1 MLNRNR
7 PFIPL
12 FGAAFACAIALADGS
27 SVKAQNREIELNWT
41 RNAATHLEGDST
53 GDSAGR
59 AVSGAGD
66 VNGDG
71 IEDLLVSAYKVGI
84 FAPPGTVYLIYGTQ
98 WSPPKSLNLAN
109 ADVIITGTQNGSRT
123 GFSLGAA
130 GDVDNDGFD
139 DFLIGA
145 DGYDLNGA
153 NADSGRVYLVYG
165 KANLPATLNLGSLS
179 GSAATIFASPNG
191 GDLFGSS
198 VAGVGDVNGDGTPDI
213 LVGSSGADTGS
224 LIQSGQAVLI
234 YGSDAFGSLVN
245 ISSLTESEGAFLNGA
260 GAAEHAGRSVASAG
274 DFNNDGFADIIVGAD
289 DADANGPE
297 SGRAYVVY
305 GDPSLP
311 EIIALGSLGSAGLT
325 IDGPGAGDNLGAS
338 VSGGGD
344 VNGDGFDDVV
354 VGCHQFDD
362 TGSNEGLA
370 TIIYGGSSMPTTL
383 DAGNLGAAGVTLT
396 GVDGSDEAGFTVAMS
411 RTLSG
416 DVNGDGFADV
426 LISARQADPNGGQS
440 GEVYL
445 LHGNN
450 TLPTELSLESLSFR
464 GVQLNG
470 TDSGDRAGD
479 SLAMIGDFN
488 NDGFEDYAIGARFA
502 QNETGEVTVVQG
514 ACNMLNAAGPT
525 GEGQTFI
532 LTAHGTP
539 HRLSV
544 LMFSGFVSPAP
555 IDTGVGPFWLGTPF
569 NTWQLKQH
577 DTNGQWSVNITVP
590 VGIGLSGL
598 TVYFQV
604 YEDPQP
610 PFCNISQLL
619 ATPIP

>member
-1 MLNRNR
+1 MLIKDHVSFHR
-7 PFIPL
+7 
-12 FGAAFACAIALADGS
+12 FGAAFAFAIALAAS
-27 SVKAQNREIELNWT
+27 PSITAQNREVDLGWT
-41 RNAATHLEGDST
+41 RNAATHIDGIST
-53 GDSAGR
+53 GDFAGR

-71 IEDLLVSAYKVGI
+71 IDDLLISAYKVGI

-98 WSPPKSLNLAN
+98 WSPPKTLDLSN
-109 ADVIITGTQNGSRT
+109 ADVVMTGTQNGSRT

-130 GDVDNDGFD
+130 GDVNNDGFD

-145 DGYDLNGA
+145 NGYDLSGG
-153 NADSGRVYLVYG
+153 NADSGRVYLIYG
-165 KANLPATLNLGSLS
+165 RANLSATFNLDSLPD
-179 GSAATIFASPNG
+179 GAGTIFASPNG
-191 GDLFGSS
+191 GDLLGSS
-198 VAGVGDVNGDGTPDI
+198 VAGAGDVNGDGTPDI
-213 LVGSSGADTGS
+213 LIGSSGADTGG
-224 LIQSGQAVLI
+224 LIQSGQAVLV
-234 YGSDAFGSLVN
+234 YGSDAFGN
-245 ISSLTESEGAFLNGA
+245 IVDVGSITESEGVFLNGS
-260 GAAEHAGRSVASAG
+260 GAVEHAGRSVASAG
-274 DFNNDGFADIIVGAD
+274 YFNNDGFADIILGAD

-305 GDPSLP
+305 GSPSLP
-311 EIIALGSLGSAGLT
+311 GIIALGSLGSAGLT
-325 IDGPGAGDNLGAS
+325 IDGPGAGDNLGES

-354 VGCHQFDD
+354 VGSHQFDD

-370 TIIYGGSSMPTTL
+370 TIIYGGSSLPTEL

-396 GVDGSDEAGFTVAMS
+396 GIDGSDEAGFSVAMT

-426 LISARQADPNGGQS
+426 LVSARQGDPHGGQS

-450 TLPTELSLESLSFR
+450 ALPTSLSLESLSFR

-470 TDSGDRAGD
+470 TSGGDRAGD
-479 SLAMIGDFN
+479 SLAMVGDFN

-502 QNETGEVTVVQG
+502 QNDTGEVTVVQG

-525 GEGQTFI
+525 GEGQTFT

-539 HRLSV
+539 FRLSV
-544 LMFSGFVSPAP
+544 LMFSGFVAPAP
-555 IDTGVGPFWLGTPF
+555 LDTGVGPFWLGNPF
-569 NTWQLKQH
+569 KTWQLKQH
-577 DTNGQWSVNITVP
+577 DTNGQWSVNLTVP
-590 VGIGLSGL
+590 VGVGLSGL